1 MWKLIFQACTSFK
14 EIVTTIITMIMEFTW
29 QFEVLR
35 RLMVDL
41 PDAGNRAKIMKVIL
55 ADEDVAPDFN
65 VEELATA
72 TDGYSGSDLKVHPCP
87 GWVITWNLLIC
98 PWLQGCVFLM
108 NSKCKDLTLC
118 MHAEPVHYC
127 SIHADTG
134 VARSGKEG
142 TITINLATCQ
152 EMQAVVWILT
162 WDGSCIVWSRI
173 KRRQKLR
180 AWSHQLLKQEWHP
193 IFAH

>member
-1 MWKLIFQACTSFK
+1 
-14 EIVTTIITMIMEFTW
+14 
-29 QFEVLR
+29 
-35 RLMVDL
+35 
-41 PDAGNRAKIMKVIL
+41 
-55 ADEDVAPDFN
+55 VAPDFN